1 MPLPEIDVAFG
12 CGDAPW
18 TVLVAKI
25 REEISAL
32 YEADVIV
39 SSALDA
45 PPPDAMLGQPAVL
58 ELTRAGT
65 VRRLK
70 GVVRRVEDL
79 GSTASHRFAKVVVV
93 PRLWALTQRVDTRI
107 FQEMSVVDIVRA
119 VVHGAVL
126 YTGENELR
134 FPGALSQHPAR
145 EYCVQYG
152 ESDLK
157 FALRLL
163 QEEGV
168 AHYFTHDGDGT
179 EALHLAEDGHTY
191 PEVDVMGGGP
201 TVDVVDANAATVSRE
216 GVTMFQLGSELR
228 PTGLMIRDYD
238 FTRPRAMLDMS
249 PSFPSERGGRPM
261 YEYPSR
267 VSLYEYDD
275 ETRAYP
281 MHDGGRQ
288 ARVRFEAQQVAA
300 RVGSG
305 RGLVTAFIPGGVF
318 ELRGH
323 LRSELDQRYLLL
335 SVEHRVRAF
344 DTMPEEVRLS
354 RTLLAAMREAGFDV
368 EIESMPQRY
377 ENTFRCI
384 PASVVYR
391 PLRTLP
397 RPIVHGIQTARVV
410 GPAGEEIFTDFHGR
424 IKVQF
429 HWDRLGQENEQSSC
443 WIRVA
448 QSWGG
453 AGWGFTYIPRIG
465 MEVVVTFLEG
475 DPDRPLVISSV
486 YNGENNSPYEL
497 PGDKTRSTLKSSS
510 SPQTGGFN
518 ELRFEDLA
526 GQEQIFMQAERN
538 HDVLVKNDQSVTV
551 GRHRVK
557 SVEANESNAIGNN
570 RQTMVGG
577 NESKEVMG
585 NQDSQVHGLS
595 GASLG
600 VDMNYSVNAGVT
612 LSLTVGDSSILMTR
626 KEIVLKAETIR
637 VHGKKLVEIKGGLVK
652 INCPDGDK
660 PKTAQPPNLAAAMQ
674 RGFGAAIAGLPG
686 PLQALVSK
694 FVGGAIQQV
703 VGALMSG
710 QRPNLG
716 NLLSG
721 FAQGAVGALAGPALQ
736 AVSSALG
743 PAGPIVAQVAGQAV
757 QRVLQQTLGPAPSP
771 SEPGGPEALALRASA
786 MESTERG
793 VLRSLEAAH
802 LLRQGLAD
810 TPGWREVET
819 AHPAVAQ
826 AALRRAATPHLR
838 ASLQG
843 VQADDNAESRR
854 VLSGSSAAGR
864 AGVDAGIGA
873 MLGGG

>member
-1 MPLPEIDVAFG
+1 MALPEIDVAFG

-18 TVLVAKI
+18 TVLVARI

-107 FQEMSVVDIVRA
+107 FQEMPVVDIVRA
-119 VVHGAVL
+119 VVQGAVL

-134 FPGALSQHPAR
+134 FPGALAQHPAR

-157 FALRLL
+157 FAMRLL

-168 AHYFTHDGDGT
+168 AHYFTHDGEGT

-288 ARVRFEAQQVAA
+288 ARVRFEAQQVAG

-305 RGLVTAFIPGGVF
+305 RGLVTAFIPGAVF
-318 ELRGH
+318 ELHGH

-344 DTMPEEVRLS
+344 DTIPEEVRLS
-354 RTLLAAMREAGFDV
+354 RTLLA
-368 EIESMPQRY
+368 
-377 ENTFRCI
+377 
-384 PASVVYR
+384 
-391 PLRTLP
+391 
-397 RPIVHGIQTARVV
+397 QTARVV
-410 GPAGEEIFTDFHGR
+410 GPAGEDIHTTRTAASRCSFTGTASGARTTRARAGSAWRRAGR
-424 IKVQF
+424 
-429 HWDRLGQENEQSSC
+429 RGLGL
-443 WIRVA
+443 RVHPA
-448 QSWGG
+448 HRDGG
-453 AGWGFTYIPRIG
+453 GGHLPRG
-465 MEVVVTFLEG
+465 
-475 DPDRPLVISSV
+475 RPRPPRWSRAASTTART
-486 YNGENNSPYEL
+486 
-497 PGDKTRSTLKSSS
+497 TRPTS
-510 SPQTGGFN
+510 SP
-518 ELRFEDLA
+518 RRRPRA
-526 GQEQIFMQAERN
+526 R
-538 HDVLVKNDQSVTV
+538 S
-551 GRHRVK
+551 RR
-557 SVEANESNAIGNN
+557 
-570 RQTMVGG
+570 
-577 NESKEVMG
+577 
-585 NQDSQVHGLS
+585 
-595 GASLG
+595 GA
-600 VDMNYSVNAGVT
+600 
-612 LSLTVGDSSILMTR
+612 R
-626 KEIVLKAETIR
+626 R
-637 VHGKKLVEIKGGLVK
+637 
-652 INCPDGDK
+652 
-660 PKTAQPPNLAAAMQ
+660 
-674 RGFGAAIAGLPG
+674 
-686 PLQALVSK
+686 
-694 FVGGAIQQV
+694 
-703 VGALMSG
+703 
-710 QRPNLG
+710 
-716 NLLSG
+716 
-721 FAQGAVGALAGPALQ
+721 
-736 AVSSALG
+736 
-743 PAGPIVAQVAGQAV
+743 
-757 QRVLQQTLGPAPSP
+757 
-771 SEPGGPEALALRASA
+771 
-786 MESTERG
+786 
-793 VLRSLEAAH
+793 
-802 LLRQGLAD
+802 
-810 TPGWREVET
+810 
-819 AHPAVAQ
+819 
-826 AALRRAATPHLR
+826 RRAATTSC
-838 ASLQG
+838 ASKTSP
-843 VQADDNAESRR
+843 ARSRCTSR
-854 VLSGSSAAGR
+854 PSATTTR
-864 AGVDAGIGA
+864 W
-873 MLGGG
+873 